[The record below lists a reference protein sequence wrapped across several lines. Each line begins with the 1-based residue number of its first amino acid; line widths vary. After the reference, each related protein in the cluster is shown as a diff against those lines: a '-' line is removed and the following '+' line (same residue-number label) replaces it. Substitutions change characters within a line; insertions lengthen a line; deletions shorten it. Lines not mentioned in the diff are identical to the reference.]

1 MKHFGIAFAAATF
14 LASTALTPARADD
27 PSCKNISLADIGW
40 TDNEVQNAVF
50 TNLASQL
57 GYTAKATL
65 YSEEVMYAG
74 MKDGKIDVFLDDWTP
89 SMDSITAPYEKAK
102 QIDVYG
108 PDLTGAKY
116 TLVVPT
122 YLYNEGLK
130 SFADI
135 AKFGPQLDY
144 KMYGIEPGNDGNE
157 HMLDMIK
164 NNKFGLGKFT
174 LVQSSEAGMLS
185 EVSRKYPG
193 KKAIVF
199 LGWEPEPMNVTYS
212 IQYLS
217 GGDAYFGPNEGE
229 ATIYVNTR
237 PGYAA
242 ACPNVVKLLKQFNL
256 SIDAEN
262 AMMYDIQIKNQAA
275 ADVAA
280 AWLKA
285 NPDWAKKT
293 LAGIMTADGKP
304 ATM

>member
-1 MKHFGIAFAAATF
+1 
-14 LASTALTPARADD
+14 
-27 PSCKNISLADIGW
+27 
-40 TDNEVQNAVF
+40 
-50 TNLASQL
+50 
-57 GYTAKATL
+57 
-65 YSEEVMYAG
+65 
-74 MKDGKIDVFLDDWTP
+74 
-89 SMDSITAPYEKAK
+89 MDSETKPYEDAK

-122 YLYNEGLK
+122 YLYKAGLH

-135 AKFGPQLDY
+135 HKFGKQLDY

-164 NNKFGLGKFT
+164 NNKFGLGKFSV
-174 LVQSSEAGMLS
+174 VQSSEAGMLS
-185 EVSRKYPG
+185 EVARKYPG

-237 PGYAA
+237 SGYGA
-242 ACPNVVKLLKQFNL
+242 ACPNVTKVLKQFFISVEN
-256 SIDAEN
+256 EN
-262 AMMYDIQIKNQAA
+262 AMMYSIQIKNQKP

-280 AWLKA
+280 TWLA
-285 NPDWAKKT
+285 AHQPWAKKT
-293 LAGIMTADGKP
+293 LAGVTNFDGTP
-304 ATM
+304 AAL

>member
-1 MKHFGIAFAAATF
+1 MKYLSLALAATIAFAGV
-14 LASTALTPARADD
+14 ARADQ
-27 PSCKNISLADIGW
+27 PACKTISLADIGW

-50 TNLASQL
+50 TNLASGL
-57 GYTAKATL
+57 GYTAKSSL

-74 MKDGKIDVFLDDWTP
+74 MKNGKIDAFLDDWTP
-89 SMDSITAPYEKAK
+89 SMDSITTPYEKAK
-102 QIDVYG
+102 QIDVMG

-122 YLYNEGLK
+122 YLYNAGLK
-130 SFADI
+130 NFADI
-135 AKFGPQLDY
+135 AKFGKELDY
-144 KMYGIEPGNDGNE
+144 KIYGIEPGNDGNE
-157 HMLDMIK
+157 HILDMIK
-164 NNKFGLGKFT
+164 GNKFGLGNFK

-185 EVSRKYPG
+185 EVARKYPA

-199 LGWEPEPMNVTYS
+199 LGWEPEPMNVTFS
-212 IQYLS
+212 IQYLA

-237 PGYAA
+237 PGFSAD
-242 ACPNVVKLLKQFNL
+242 CPNIAKLLKQFNL

-262 AMMYDIQIKNQAA
+262 AMMYDIQIKNKAP

-285 NPDWAKKT
+285 NPAWTKAT
-293 LAGIMTADGKP
+293 LAGVTTFDGKQP
-304 ATM
+304 TM